1 MRSINLFR
9 IFHQERTPVETK
21 SSARKMMAHTMD
33 AFEARVGET
42 LGTLGHLGIFFLAFM
57 FVIGAFFWKE
67 GKLGGTRTQTEQS
80 LLPSIA
86 PTRVLEEVPD
96 ADVGIRMLMDQA
108 NGEMSSDSASVATP
122 SASPGVSEESAEDTT
137 DYPMLNLT
145 GPWQCTAQNEAG
157 SAQLYI
163 ANNNMKFSYST
174 GTESA
179 HALLRGDCLYNW
191 QGSEGEKQCGLSS
204 YLSLFD
210 EMMGS
215 DGFDVGDLL
224 ADQMTQDD
232 ATQIELYQLLRAS
245 CVAQTPRSDVFTVP
259 QNVTWEESNLEDDMW
274 SIF

>member
-9 IFHQERTPVETK
+9 IFHQEHTPVETK
-21 SSARKMMAHTMD
+21 SSARKMMAHTME

-42 LGTLGHLGIFFLAFM
+42 LGTLGHLSIFFLAFL
-57 FVIGAFFWKE
+57 FVMGAFFWKE
-67 GKLGGTRTQTEQS
+67 GKLGGPRTQTEQS

-86 PTRVLEEVPD
+86 PTQVLEEVPV
-96 ADVGIRMLMDQA
+96 AEVGIRMLMDQA
-108 NGEMSSDSASVATP
+108 NGEMSSDSASFATP
-122 SASPGVSEESAEDTT
+122 SASNSALTESDIDTV
-137 DYPMLNLT
+137 DYPILDLN
-145 GPWQCTAQNEAG
+145 GPWQCNAQNSAG

-163 ANNNMKFSYST
+163 ADKNMKFSYTS

-191 QGSEGEKQCGLSS
+191 QGSEGGKQCGLSS

-224 ADQMTQDD
+224 ADQMAQDD

-259 QNVTWEESNLEDDMW
+259 QNITWEESNLEDDMW